1 MARPKS
7 NGSYAPL
14 SATYFRDD
22 AILEA
27 GPDAELLFVR
37 ILAFLSDA
45 SSDGFITE
53 RQVRYAV
60 GYGLRN
66 VQKRVTT
73 LQDVGLL
80 EAVDGGFMPRSW
92 HKWNKTAEEIGKNLK
107 RDRDRKATLA
117 RSKDARP
124 RTKEAVSEQDGS
136 STTREGDKINAR
148 TDFSEATVLP
158 DTPSNSGDIGP
169 NSVRNGTGIEAD
181 SAPQS
186 TTKQSTALQSNT
198 QQGAS
203 APSDRESLFAEAY
216 ESWPKKVDRKDAQ
229 DKWQRSVKA
238 FGGSEAELVAVV
250 GAHADA
256 YRAHVSKQFTPALAV
271 WLNKARWDNE
281 LPQADLSQ
289 RAMSNTEHNLAYL
302 ASLQDDTPTQFQI
315 EGAA

>member
-124 RTKEAVSEQDGS
+124 RTKEAGSEQDGS

-148 TDFSEATVLP
+148 TDFSEATLLAN
-158 DTPSNSGDIGP
+158 TPSDSAGIGP
-169 NSVRNGTGIEAD
+169 NSVRNGAGLSRI
-181 SAPQS
+181 PRP
-186 TTKQSTALQSNT
+186 KALQNKALHYKAIHNKALPRPAI
-198 QQGAS
+198 GNH
-203 APSDRESLFAEAY
+203 SLLRRM
-216 ESWPKKVDRKDAQ
+216 SRG
-229 DKWQRSVKA
+229 RRRLTRRTLRI
-238 FGGSEAELVAVV
+238 GGSV
-250 GAHADA
+250 
-256 YRAHVSKQFTPALAV
+256 R
-271 WLNKARWDNE
+271 
-281 LPQADLSQ
+281 
-289 RAMSNTEHNLAYL
+289 
-302 ASLQDDTPTQFQI
+302 
-315 EGAA
+315 